1 MVTQRKILE
10 NGRLNES
17 AFRDYFRG
25 LEDGLLEKI
34 QHLLDREYTPENFE
48 KGKIISGVYVFWE
61 GNEAVYVGRT
71 NDIEKRYKQHLAA
84 KIKQS
89 PLAKKLAKEALA
101 KDNQKNCYLLPSYGK
116 KSKAGEI
123 NEEVKEKLDKEDFKK
138 RLKGMGFS
146 FVCEENAF
154 LQGLLENLCFLVF
167 STADI
172 KQKTIKAE
180 KGEKGKDNIDENR
193 YCYKYYNSFDTS

>member
-1 MVTQRKILE
+1 MVTQRKFWE
-10 NGRLNES
+10 NGKLNEA
-17 AFRDYFRG
+17 AFRDYFKG

-34 QHLLDREYTPENFE
+34 QDLINRKYTLEDFE

-71 NDIEKRYKQHLAA
+71 NDIEKRYKQHFAA

-89 PLAKKLAKEALA
+89 PLARKLAKEALA
-101 KDNQKNCYLLPSYGK
+101 KDHQKNCYLLPSYGK
-116 KSKAGEI
+116 KDRAEKI
-123 NEEVKEKLDKEDFKK
+123 NKEVEEKLKEGDIKK
-138 RLKGMGFS
+138 RIKGMGFS
-146 FVCEENAF
+146 FVCEENSF
-154 LQGLLENLCFLVF
+154 LQGLLESLCFLALG
-167 STADI
+167 TADI
-172 KQKTIKAE
+172 KQKTIKVK